1 MTLGPG
7 EEAAA
12 ARIRLVL
19 QRDGNLVAYDETNQ
33 ARWATQTLGT
43 GARADFQTDGN
54 LVVYDTQNQ
63 AVWASQTGGHDS
75 AVLKLQTD
83 GNIVILDGE
92 TVLWASGT
100 NH

>member
-7 EEAAA
+7 EEVAA

-19 QRDGNLVAYDETNQ
+19 QRDGNLVAYDETGQ
-33 ARWATQTLGT
+33 ARWATRTLGT

-54 LVVYDTQNQ
+54 LVVYDAQNQ
-63 AVWASQTGGHDS
+63 AVWASRTSGHES
-75 AVLKLQTD
+75 AVLKLQSD
-83 GNIVILDGE
+83 GNIVILEGE

-100 NH
+100 QH